1 MKVTFQTQLKGV
13 ERGKAGSKK
22 TFGQHIVKVAL
33 MLSPDYKGDSERDLV
48 LLQSIQA
55 DAVAVRAE
63 TDAIL
68 VAQGHAPSTDDEWSV
83 AFIGDRASKVRTKG
97 VLESLVL
104 SANDLQPRI
113 TWGRIIDINGISFTE
128 HNGAY
133 YLRGK
138 KLSSSIVIKDEP
150 APAPKKRRL
159 TYVKDA
165 LKKVINTRGK
175 LCTEQYRTYRID
187 DPYAVVIL

>member
-13 ERGKAGSKK
+13 TRKAG
-22 TFGQHIVKVAL
+22 TFGQHVVKVSL
-33 MLSPDYKGDSERDLV
+33 DLSPDYKGDAERDLV
-48 LLQSIQA
+48 QLQAIQA
-55 DAVAVRAE
+55 DSIAVRAE

-68 VAQGHAPSTDDEWSV
+68 VAQGHAPSTDEEWSK
-83 AFIGDRASKVRTKG
+83 AWIGDRASKVRTKG

-113 TWGRIIDINGISFTE
+113 TWGNSVTINGIDFTE

-133 YLRGK
+133 YLRGR
-138 KLSSSIVIKDEP
+138 KLSSSVVVKDVDP
-150 APAPKKRRL
+150 PPPSKRRL

-165 LKKVINTRGK
+165 LKSVIRTRGK
-175 LCTEQYRTYRID
+175 LHTEQYRTYKID
-187 DPYAVVIL
+187 DPHAVVIL